1 MKGTAMKKYTS
12 IPDFFRKYIGGRPE
26 TGTEI
31 LSVEA
36 NKVISELSGDYL
48 IQVRRDVMAMADIL
62 KKARRVKQ
70 EKRFHLVRDDFFL
83 KVHDMKGQGT
93 TFGYPL
99 LSDLGKVA
107 CDYLRHKTE
116 VSLADLDYLVLLV
129 ADIQTVL
136 DKKLTDKGGKL
147 GAEIKK
153 RWVKDNK

>member
-1 MKGTAMKKYTS
+1 MKKYTS
-12 IPDFFRKYIGGRPE
+12 IPDFFRKYIGGKPE

-36 NKVISELSGDYL
+36 NKVISELSDDYFVQAQKD
-48 IQVRRDVMAMADIL
+48 ITDMVNIL

-70 EKRFHLVRDDFFL
+70 EKRFQLLREDFFL
-83 KVHDMKGQGT
+83 HVHDMKGQGT

-116 VSLADLDYLVLLV
+116 VSLADLDYLSLLV

-136 DKKLTDKGGKL
+136 DKKLVGKGGRL
-147 GAEIKK
+147 GTEIKK
-153 RWVKDNK
+153 RWIKDNR

>member
-1 MKGTAMKKYTS
+1 MKKYTS
-12 IPDFFRKYIGGRPE
+12 IPDFFRKYIGGKPE

-36 NKVISELSGDYL
+36 NKVISELSDDYL
-48 IQVRRDVMAMADIL
+48 VQVQKDTAAMADIL

-70 EKRFHLVRDDFFL
+70 ERRFQLIREDFFL
-83 KVHDMKGQGT
+83 HMHDMKGQGT

-116 VSLADLDYLVLLV
+116 ISLSDLDYLALVL
-129 ADIQTVL
+129 ADTQMVL
-136 DKKLTDKGGKL
+136 DKNLTGKGGKL
-147 GAEIKK
+147 GTEIKK
-153 RWVKDNK
+153 RWVKDNQ